1 MTYLDRQVADL
12 LNHQYIPVQVDIE
25 EADDLADRYQ
35 ALWTPNLNL
44 IDERGIRFYHVV
56 GWLPPSEL
64 TAMLKTARGYFFL
77 SGKKYADAV
86 PIFKEVFD
94 EFPRSIFAP
103 EALYFK
109 GVSQYKGSHNVE
121 NLKED
126 WTTLQRFFPDS
137 EWAMKSNV

>member
-1 MTYLDRQVADL
+1 MTYLDSQVADF
-12 LNHQYIPVQVDIE
+12 LNHHYLPVQVNIE
-25 EADDLADRYQ
+25 EADELADRFQ

-44 IDERGIRFYHVV
+44 IDERGSRFYHVV
-56 GWLPPSEL
+56 GWLPPSEF
-64 TAMLKTARGYFFL
+64 TAMLKAARGHFFL
-77 SGKKYADAV
+77 SRKKYADAV

-126 WTTLQRFFPDS
+126 WTMLQRFFPDS